1 MTGARG
7 TADRFRDLIHRRL
20 LPGLAGLGFD
30 ARLPGSLAATEATG
44 VVWLLDLVV
53 APWSSPQKVCFTL
66 AWGAHV
72 PGLEEALGDPV
83 PDHPT
88 IGTSAVQGRL
98 GDRVDG
104 LEPRWFELRSRPRLV
119 AAVADQA
126 LATHVLAGV
135 RSQVLPEL
143 SRLATPV
150 DVQRHLHDG
159 LMTGRGVPRDDELRT
174 IRRIAALSLLLG
186 DRGNAARWL
195 DHLEARSAA
204 AMAPDLVAERL
215 APLRERLAS

>member
-20 LPGLAGLGFD
+20 LPGLADLGFD

-66 AWGAHV
+66 AWGASV
-72 PGLEEALGDPV
+72 PGVEEAVGDPV
-83 PDHPT
+83 PEHPT
-88 IGTSAVQGRL
+88 IDTCTVRGRL
-98 GDRVDG
+98 GDRDDG
-104 LEPRWFELRSRPRLV
+104 LEPRWFALRSRPRFV
-119 AAVADQA
+119 APFADQA
-126 LATHVLAGV
+126 LATRVLTGV
-135 RSQVLPEL
+135 RTEVLPAL
-143 SRLATPV
+143 ARLATPV
-150 DVQRHLHDG
+150 DVQRHLHEG
-159 LMTGRGVPRDDELRT
+159 LVTGRGVPKDDELRT

-204 AMAPDLVAERL
+204 AIAPDIVAERL
-215 APLRERLAS
+215 APIRERLAS